1 MCIVILYLY
10 VSMMVTFYVMGQL
23 IVFLMPLIV
32 LPLKVERYVNDE
44 SEEKKIK
51 FSLFPQ
57 MINQN
62 EAVLLCPLPVIFCLS
77 EGEPDSKEEVKNI
90 LCFYCSEL
98 VRKKL

>member
-1 MCIVILYLY
+1 M
-10 VSMMVTFYVMGQL
+10 
-23 IVFLMPLIV
+23 
-32 LPLKVERYVNDE
+32 
-44 SEEKKIK
+44 K